1 MLLVRLQKNLR
12 IFCFQTTLWLG
23 NLFTSA
29 PVRIVALQWT
39 VIDPGNLPH
48 NLFFQ
53 GSTRYQSVHINDLL
67 LPDTMRS
74 IHSLEN
80 KKSKDNLLSALVN
93 SKSKLT
99 KKRHISLE
107 NRLQN
112 SRVFFSKSVKKS
124 VKRGVRVLRAR
135 SAQASHSRRACE
147 ASLPSLTLC
156 FQPRSRPF
164 VWLPRV
170 LEYTK
175 IRTVLQSILKN
186 TPWKSNSFK
195 RRCYQR
201 GFIWKV
207 ATGNSSTD

>member
-1 MLLVRLQKNLR
+1 MNCYR
-12 IFCFQTTLWLG
+12 
-23 NLFTSA
+23 S
-29 PVRIVALQWT
+29 
-39 VIDPGNLPH
+39 GNLPH

-67 LPDTMRS
+67 LPDTMRP
-74 IHSLEN
+74 IHSLE
-80 KKSKDNLLSALVN
+80 KKKKTKDNLLSALVN
-93 SKSKLT
+93 PKSKLKK

-112 SRVFFSKSVKKS
+112 SRFFLSQISKEIGKAWRKS
-124 VKRGVRVLRAR
+124 LKR
-135 SAQASHSRRACE
+135 
-147 ASLPSLTLC
+147 ASLTLALC

-164 VWLPRV
+164 VWLLRV
-170 LEYTK
+170 LEYAK
-175 IRTVLQSILKN
+175 IRTVLQSILKH